1 MTQLTTRYIHPD
13 TDEEYTIA
21 FTVQFA
27 VKCPTESF
35 SRFQEP
41 EDDDEITL
49 ISIKDVDG
57 NEVYESDFEKH
68 IVQAMYDECY
78 MYACEL

>member
-1 MTQLTTRYIHPD
+1 MTHSIAYVHPD

-41 EDDDEITL
+41 EDDDEVEIV
-49 ISIKDVDG
+49 SIVNKNGVSFH
-57 NEVYESDFEKH
+57 ESDFEKH

-78 MYACEL
+78 MDACEL

>member
-1 MTQLTTRYIHPD
+1 MSQHTITYHHPE
-13 TDEEYTIA
+13 TDEEYTIT

-27 VKCPTESF
+27 VKYPSEAF

-41 EDDDEITL
+41 EDDDEIT
-49 ISIKDVDG
+49 IDSIKDVDG
-57 NEVYESDFEKH
+57 NEVSESDFEKH

-78 MYACEL
+78 MDACEL